1 MLITARAVSS
11 PMEPVPSWDSIA
23 KGFNTEVLS
32 SLNSRKSLDEV
43 LNSSAGIAL
52 SPGPS
57 NLSRLDSM

>member
-1 MLITARAVSS
+1 
-11 PMEPVPSWDSIA
+11 MEPVPSWDSTA

-32 SLNSRKSLDEV
+32 SLNNRKSLDEV